1 MAGCWVLVTRAT
13 PAVGRRAGGAV
24 KAAAVAAKAT
34 INFIVQN
41 LSAGSFTTRAP
52 RLDGDLVSL
61 VRLKNAS
68 KKKNSV
74 AKNRLS
80 AFCVHNRSRRDVTRN
95 VAFEST
101 SLAAQT
107 INGKAY
113 QISINF
119 IMASL
124 ALLCLACRAAGS
136 TDASEARRLSKE
148 DHRTF
153 RGKLDPPNN
162 GRGRHHVFVHGRV
175 PGGVADPRARLVR
188 VRRGLS

>member
-1 MAGCWVLVTRAT
+1 MFARARMPPRSMAGCWVLVTRAT

-80 AFCVHNRSRRDVTRN
+80 AFYACTIDRDET
-95 VAFEST
+95 
-101 SLAAQT
+101 
-107 INGKAY
+107 
-113 QISINF
+113 
-119 IMASL
+119 
-124 ALLCLACRAAGS
+124 
-136 TDASEARRLSKE
+136 
-148 DHRTF
+148 
-153 RGKLDPPNN
+153 
-162 GRGRHHVFVHGRV
+162 
-175 PGGVADPRARLVR
+175 
-188 VRRGLS
+188 